1 MQAGRLRHRVT
12 VQRATDAIDQYGDQ
26 TPTWTALGTVWA
38 SVEPLNG
45 REYFAAAQMQSEV
58 STRIVIRP
66 ISGVTLTPKDRV
78 KFGSRYFDIQ
88 SVINRDER
96 NRELQLLCVERFV

>member
-1 MQAGRLRHRVT
+1 MQAGRLRHRVI
-12 VQRATDAIDQYGDQ
+12 VQRATDSIDSYGDQ
-26 TPTWTALGTVWA
+26 TPTWAALGTVWA
-38 SVEPLNG
+38 FVEPLNG

-78 KFGSRYFDIQ
+78 KFGSRHFDIQ

-96 NRELQLLCVERFV
+96 NREIQLLCVERFV

>member
-12 VQRATDAIDQYGDQ
+12 VQRSTDSIDQYGDQ
-26 TPTWTALGTVWA
+26 TPTWASLGTVWA
-38 SVEPLNG
+38 SVEPLSG

-96 NRELQLLCVERFV
+96 NRELQLLCVERFT

>member
-26 TPTWTALGTVWA
+26 TPTWTSLGTVWA

>member
-12 VQRATDAIDQYGDQ
+12 VQRATDSIDQYGDQ
-26 TPTWTALGTVWA
+26 TPTWASLGTVWA
-38 SVEPLNG
+38 SVEPLSG

-96 NRELQLLCVERFV
+96 NRELQLLCVERFT

>member
-12 VQRATDAIDQYGDQ
+12 VQRATDSIDQYGDQ
-26 TPTWTALGTVWA
+26 TPTWTSLGTVWA
-38 SVEPLNG
+38 SVEPLSG

-96 NRELQLLCVERFV
+96 NRELQLLCVERFT